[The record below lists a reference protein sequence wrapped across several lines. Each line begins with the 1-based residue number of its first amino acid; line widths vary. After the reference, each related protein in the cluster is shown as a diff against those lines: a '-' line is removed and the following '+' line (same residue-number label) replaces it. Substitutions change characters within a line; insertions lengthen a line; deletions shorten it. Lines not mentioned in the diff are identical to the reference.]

1 MEGLEKRQFKRW
13 KVVVRCTVGW
23 QNKKIR
29 GLTRNLSY
37 GGAFITTQTNNVPP
51 KGAFVTVRLDFA
63 KNEAAT
69 EDVLSSRIIHT
80 VPEIAEEGRIGSFG
94 VRFEEPILKVR
105 AQLGPVFHALVLD
118 QQAN

>member
-1 MEGLEKRQFKRW
+1 MEGKERRHFKRW

-23 QNKKIR
+23 QNKRIR

-37 GGAFITTQTNNVPP
+37 GGAFITTQTNSVPP

-80 VPEIAEEGRIGSFG
+80 VPGIAEEGRIGSFG
-94 VRFEEPILKVR
+94 VKFEESRLKIR
-105 AQLGPVFHALVLD
+105 DQLGSVFHALTLD
-118 QQAN
+118 QD

>member
-1 MEGLEKRQFKRW
+1 VEGKERRKFKRW
-13 KVVVRCTVGW
+13 QVVVRCTVDW
-23 QNKKIR
+23 ESKKIR

-80 VPEIAEEGRIGSFG
+80 VPEIAEKGRIGSFG
-94 VRFEEPILKVR
+94 VKFEEPILKVTN
-105 AQLGPVFHALVLD
+105 QLGPVFRALVLD

>member
-1 MEGLEKRQFKRW
+1 MEGKERRQFKRW

-23 QNKKIR
+23 QNKRIR

-37 GGAFITTQTNNVPP
+37 GGAFTSTQANIVPP
-51 KGAFVTVRLDFA
+51 EGAFVTVRLDFA

-80 VPEIAEEGRIGSFG
+80 VPEIAEKGRIGSFG
-94 VRFEEPILKVR
+94 VKFEEPILKVTN
-105 AQLGPVFHALVLD
+105 QLGPVFRALALD

>member
-1 MEGLEKRQFKRW
+1 MEGKERRKFKRW
-13 KVVVRCTVGW
+13 KIVVRCTVGW

-80 VPEIAEEGRIGSFG
+80 VPEIAKQGRLASFG
-94 VRFEEPILKVR
+94 VKFEEPILKVTN
-105 AQLGPVFHALVLD
+105 QLGPVFRALALD
-118 QQAN
+118 

>member
-1 MEGLEKRQFKRW
+1 MAGKERRKFKRW
-13 KVVVRCTVGW
+13 TVVVRCTVGW

-37 GGAFITTQTNNVPP
+37 GGAFIATQASIVPP
-51 KGAFVTVRLDFA
+51 EGAFLTIRFDFA
-63 KNEAAT
+63 KDESAS

-80 VPEIAEEGRIGSFG
+80 IPEIAEEGRIGSFG
-94 VRFEEPILKVR
+94 VKFEEPILKVKS
-105 AQLGPVFHALVLD
+105 QLGPVFRALALD

>member
-1 MEGLEKRQFKRW
+1 VEGKERRQFKRW
-13 KVVVRCTVGW
+13 RVVVRCTVGW
-23 QNKKIR
+23 QDKKIR

-37 GGAFITTQTNNVPP
+37 GGAFIATQTSIVPP
-51 KGAFVTVRLDFA
+51 KGSFVTVRLDLA

-94 VRFEEPILKVR
+94 VKFEEPILKVR

>member
-1 MEGLEKRQFKRW
+1 MEREERRQFKRW

-37 GGAFITTQTNNVPP
+37 GGAFITTQTNSVPP
-51 KGAFVTVRLDFA
+51 KGAFVTVRFDFA
-63 KNEAAT
+63 KDV

-94 VRFEEPILKVR
+94 VKFEEPILKVTN
-105 AQLGPVFHALVLD
+105 QLGPVFRALAL
-118 QQAN
+118 N

>member
-1 MEGLEKRQFKRW
+1 MEGEERRQFKRW
-13 KVVVRCTVGW
+13 QTVVLCTVHWEG
-23 QNKKIR
+23 KKIR
-29 GLTRNLSY
+29 GRTRNLSY

-80 VPEIAEEGRIGSFG
+80 VPEIAKEGRLASFG
-94 VRFEEPILKVR
+94 VKFEEPILKVTN
-105 AQLGPVFHALVLD
+105 QLGPVFRALAVE
-118 QQAN
+118 AN